1 MSKEPKYLPKVA
13 LARLKTATDID
24 TVRQKLKGQG
34 FTAKQMKA
42 MVRCMNYFD
51 GLLIYV
57 SKWNWDNHAAWHLY
71 NWSVGDDETVKKALY
86 EAEQFNEFGSGAY
99 KDNFQKFDEDWKAE
113 AYDPGATFIFQDAQ
127 VEVME
132 VVQEEVD
139 NIDKKEV
146 KKAVRQAQEAK
157 HDKQRRR
164 RRKQNRGS
172 RYCKKYF

>member
-1 MSKEPKYLPKVA
+1 MPLVA
-13 LARLKTATDID
+13 LGRLKTATNYEE
-24 TVRQKLKGQG
+24 VRQRLKGQG
-34 FTAKQMKA
+34 FTVKQMKA
-42 MVRCMNYFD
+42 MARCMNFFD
-51 GLLIYV
+51 GLIIYV

-71 NWSVGDDETVKKALY
+71 NWSVNDDETVKKALY

-99 KDNFQKFDEDWKAE
+99 KDIFQKFDEDWKAE
-113 AYDPGATFIFQDAQ
+113 AYDPGAVFSFQDAQ
-127 VEVME
+127 VEVVE
-132 VVQEEVD
+132 IVQEEVD

-164 RRKQNRGS
+164 RMKQNRGS